1 MAHPAPSAAREPAAI
16 RLYLPLAE
24 GAGRREGQGADD
36 HRADHQPAVGGR
48 AAPAELGAARLGQL
62 LPPRGVSQDVRLPGR
77 LQLASGDALAVP
89 QAPAHRLAGAVSPLA
104 ARLATHRGAHH
115 AVRPGHGRDPSLPL
129 PGRTDPLPVAG
140 DMTGPAGQPPGMG
153 LGRARCVA
161 TRMAGSEVR
170 AGETDRSKGRHRAPA
185 RPYVY
190 LLQAHGL
197 LVWLVNARDVK
208 HLPGR
213 PKTDRLD
220 AVWLC
225 KPQRAGHAAALVYPA
240 RGDPPAA
247 GPDPAAWDLTEE
259 RSRHKQ
265 RLEKLLEDA
274 LIKLS
279 TVATDIFGV
288 SGRAMLEALIAGER
302 DPKVLAE
309 LARGRLRVKRAALVE
324 ALTGQFSDHHA
335 RLARIL
341 LDQIDGL
348 TAQLDQLTTL
358 IEEAIA
364 AIPTAQAP
372 AAGLD
377 PGPTVGAGDPA
388 QGPLPAVQRLD
399 EVPGIGSKAAQVI
412 IAELGL
418 DMGQF
423 PTPGHLVSWAKIAP
437 QTIQSGAKRR
447 AGPTGKGNPY
457 LRGTLGEVA
466 AAAAKTD
473 TFLGERY
480 RRLVRRRGKLKALVA
495 IARSI
500 LVIVW
505 HLLADPTAR
514 FRDLGADYHTT
525 RIDTGRKTRSL
536 VRQLEALGHTVSLQP
551 AA

>member
-1 MAHPAPSAAREPAAI
+1 
-16 RLYLPLAE
+16 
-24 GAGRREGQGADD
+24 
-36 HRADHQPAVGGR
+36 
-48 AAPAELGAARLGQL
+48 
-62 LPPRGVSQDVRLPGR
+62 
-77 LQLASGDALAVP
+77 
-89 QAPAHRLAGAVSPLA
+89 
-104 ARLATHRGAHH
+104 
-115 AVRPGHGRDPSLPL
+115 
-129 PGRTDPLPVAG
+129 
-140 DMTGPAGQPPGMG
+140 
-153 LGRARCVA
+153 
-161 TRMAGSEVR
+161 
-170 AGETDRSKGRHRAPA
+170 
-185 RPYVY
+185 
-190 LLQAHGL
+190 
-197 LVWLVNARDVK
+197 
-208 HLPGR
+208 
-213 PKTDRLD
+213 
-220 AVWLC
+220 
-225 KPQRAGHAAALVYPA
+225 
-240 RGDPPAA
+240 
-247 GPDPAAWDLTEE
+247 
-259 RSRHKQ
+259 
-265 RLEKLLEDA
+265 
-274 LIKLS
+274 
-279 TVATDIFGV
+279 VATDIFGV

-309 LARGRLRVKRAALVE
+309 LARGRLRGKRAALVE

-348 TAQLDQLTTL
+348 TTQLDQLTTL

-364 AIPTAQAP
+364 AIPTAQGP

-377 PGPTVGAGDPA
+377 PGPTVGAGAPA

-399 EVPGIGSKAAQVI
+399 EVPGIGPKAAQVI

-514 FRDLGADYHTT
+514 FHDLGADYHTS

-536 VRQLEALGHTVSLQP
+536 VRQLEALGHTVTLQP